1 MHFVGE
7 RSSHRHLFRLNVI
20 IAFFFIF
27 PVFLGGACSKEEPEE
42 VKAPKVVVRIE
53 KPVQKPTMALPA
65 REAAKEGP
73 EKVESPAKS
82 LPAPEK
88 NQPVPPPKVKQP
100 EKKVEREKRDGYYIV
115 QKGDTLFKIAGRK
128 DVYEDPLKWP
138 SLFRINMNELSSI
151 EMTEDFQDKEI
162 PEGLDLR
169 FVTSQEA
176 ARNLAKLGKK
186 FWVIN
191 VFSSQTSKKIVPAA
205 LKLMKN
211 GYRVYITT
219 VTIKGKEWMRLRAGF
234 FKNRSEATAAANK
247 IKLVFKEDDAWIAKI
262 GKMERERFGGY

>member
-1 MHFVGE
+1 MHFLGE

-20 IAFFFIF
+20 IAFFFIS

-42 VKAPKVVVRIE
+42 VKAPKVFVRIT
-53 KPVQKPTMALPA
+53 KPVQKPTIALPA
-65 REAAKEGP
+65 GKEVKKGP
-73 EKVESPAKS
+73 EKVASPAKM

-88 NQPVPPPKVKQP
+88 EQPAPAPKIEQP
-100 EKKVEREKRDGYYIV
+100 KKKIEKKKKDGYYIV

-128 DVYEDPLKWP
+128 DVYDDPMKWP
-138 SLFRINMNELSSI
+138 SLFRINMNKLGTIKISEN
-151 EMTEDFQDKEI
+151 FQDKEI

-176 ARNLAKLGKK
+176 AQNLTKMSAKP
-186 FWVIN
+186 WVVN
-191 VFSSQTSKKIVPAA
+191 VLSSQNSKKIIPAA
-205 LKLMKN
+205 LKLMKE

-262 GKMERERFGGY
+262 GKMERERFVGY

>member
-1 MHFVGE
+1 MHLVGE
-7 RSSHRHLFRLNVI
+7 CSLYGHLFRLHVI
-20 IAFFFIF
+20 IAFFFTF

-42 VKAPKVVVRIE
+42 IQAPKVVVRIN
-53 KPVQKPTMALPA
+53 KPVNKPSV
-65 REAAKEGP
+65 AAP
-73 EKVESPAKS
+73 EKKKEPEEVASQAKK

-88 NQPVPPPKVKQP
+88 KEPAPPAEVEQP
-100 EKKVEREKRDGYYIV
+100 EKKVEKKKMDGYYSV

-128 DVYEDPLKWP
+128 DVYDDPLKWP
-138 SLFRINMNELSSI
+138 SLFRINMNKLDTMEIS
-151 EMTEDFQDKEI
+151 ENFPDKEI
-162 PEGLDLR
+162 PEGIDLR

-176 ARNLAKLGKK
+176 AQNLVKLEGK

-191 VFSSQTSKKIVPAA
+191 VFSSQNSQKIVPAA

-211 GYRVYITT
+211 GYHVYLMT

-234 FKNRSEATAAANK
+234 FKDQSEATAVAKK
-247 IKLVFKEDDAWIAKI
+247 IKLVFKEDDAWVAKT